1 MQGFIYDVI
10 CAAKTTTTTTTKTE
24 EKMKPYIA
32 VVITRQNRVWS

>member
-10 CAAKTTTTTTTKTE
+10 CAAKTTTTKTE